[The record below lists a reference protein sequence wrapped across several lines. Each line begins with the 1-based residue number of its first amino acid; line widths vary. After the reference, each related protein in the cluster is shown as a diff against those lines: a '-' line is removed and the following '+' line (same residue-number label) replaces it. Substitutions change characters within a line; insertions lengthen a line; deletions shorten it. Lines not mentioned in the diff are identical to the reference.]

1 MTYASCSPQ
10 TMTPLSQAVDLLQRL
25 PKFLPQLWS
34 PRLQSAAADALSYR
48 QGFEEWGQNLGL
60 DIRWDNNAVASV
72 SHSGLFGVAFYTLS
86 WPRNRAA
93 EATPPLPRSHGRLI
107 SRCARLTRPLPPYSE
122 ISAQIPAQMQSG

>member
-1 MTYASCSPQ
+1 MTYTSCSPQ
-10 TMTPLSQAVDLLQRL
+10 TMTPSSQAVDLLQRL

-34 PRLQSAAADALSYR
+34 PPLQSAAVDALSYR

-86 WPRNRAA
+86 WPRN
-93 EATPPLPRSHGRLI
+93 PC
-107 SRCARLTRPLPPYSE
+107 SRGDTST
-122 ISAQIPAQMQSG
+122 AQEPWKTDFLLC